1 MSGLRLYLRY
11 VSVSLRGQ
19 MLYPGAFVLGFL
31 SNAGLTGIEFLGI
44 WALFARFHHI
54 HGWTFGEVALF
65 YGVVNIAFAI
75 ADVLT
80 RGFDVFGPQF
90 VKTGNFDRVLLRPR
104 PASLQL
110 MGYEFRL
117 APFGRMI
124 QGIAVFAVAIALLT
138 PNWNATAILLLAWSV
153 MGGAALFFGI
163 LVLQATLAFWTVESL
178 EIANTLT
185 YGGVEAAQYPLDIY
199 AAWFRRFL
207 IYVVPIGCVTYFP
220 IAALLGRIDVT
231 GIPLA
236 LAQAAPITGFLFL
249 AFSFVVWR
257 FGIRHYTSTGS

>member
-11 VSVSLRGQ
+11 VAVSLRGQ
-19 MLYPGAFVLGFL
+19 MLYPGAFILGFL
-31 SNAGLTGIEFLGI
+31 SNASLTGIEFLGI
-44 WALFARFHHI
+44 WALFARFRHI
-54 HGWTFGEVALF
+54 HGWTFAEVALF
-65 YGVVNIAFAI
+65 YGVVNIAFAM

-90 VKTGNFDRVLLRPR
+90 IKTGNFDRVLLRPR

-124 QGIAVFAVAIALLT
+124 QGIAVFAVAIALLS
-138 PNWNATAILLLAWSV
+138 PQWGPADILLLAWSV
-153 MGGAALFFGI
+153 AGGAALFFGI

-199 AAWFRRFL
+199 TAWFRRFL
-207 IYVVPIGCVTYFP
+207 IFVVPIGCVTYFP
-220 IAALLGRIDVT
+220 IAAVLDRVDAT
-231 GIPLA
+231 GIPRA
-236 LAQAAPITGFLFL
+236 LAEAAPVTGFLFL
-249 AFSFVVWR
+249 AASFIVWR
-257 FGIRHYTSTGS
+257 LGIRHYTSTGS

>member
-1 MSGLRLYLRY
+1 MNGLGLFFRY
-11 VSVSLRGQ
+11 MSVSIRGQ

-31 SNAGLTGIEFLGI
+31 SNASVTIIEFIGI

-54 HGWTFGEVALF
+54 KGWHFGEVALF

-90 VKTGNFDRVLLRPR
+90 VKTGNFDRILLRPR

-117 APFGRMI
+117 APFGRML
-124 QGIAVFAVAIALLT
+124 QGLGVFAIAIALIQ
-138 PNWNATAILLLAWSV
+138 PHWSGSDVLLLLWSV
-153 MGGAALFFGI
+153 LGGVSLFFGI

-185 YGGVEAAQYPLDIY
+185 YGGIEAAQYPLDIY

-220 IAALLGRIDVT
+220 IAALLGRIDAT
-231 GIPLA
+231 GIPLE
-236 LAQAAPITGFLFL
+236 LAQAAPVAGLLFL
-249 AFSFVVWR
+249 ALSFVAWR

>member
-1 MSGLRLYLRY
+1 MA
-11 VSVSLRGQ
+11 VSIRGQ
-19 MLYPGAFVLGFL
+19 MLYPGAFVLAFL
-31 SNAGLTGIEFLGI
+31 SNASLTIIEFIGI

-54 HGWTFGEVALF
+54 KGWHFGEIALF
-65 YGVVNIAFAI
+65 YGVVNVSFSI

-90 VKTGNFDRVLLRPR
+90 VKTGNFDRLLLRPR

-117 APFGRMI
+117 APFGRML
-124 QGIAVFAVAIALLT
+124 QGLAVFAIAIALLQ
-138 PNWNATAILLLAWSV
+138 PVWSGGDILLLLWSV
-153 MGGAALFFGI
+153 LGGVSLFFGI

-185 YGGVEAAQYPLDIY
+185 YGGIEAAQYPLDIY

-207 IYVVPIGCVTYFP
+207 IYVVPIGCVSYFP
-220 IAALLGRIDVT
+220 IAALLGRADAT
-231 GIPLA
+231 GIPLV
-236 LAQAAPITGFLFL
+236 LAQAAPVTGFLFL
-249 AFSFVVWR
+249 ALSFVAWR

>member
-1 MSGLRLYLRY
+1 MAASI
-11 VSVSLRGQ
+11 RGQ

-31 SNAGLTGIEFLGI
+31 SNASLTTIEFVGI
-44 WALFARFHHI
+44 WALFARFRHI
-54 HGWTFGEVALF
+54 HGWGFGEVALF

-80 RGFDVFGPQF
+80 RGFDIFGPQF
-90 VKTGNFDRVLLRPR
+90 VKTGNFDRILLRPR

-124 QGIAVFAVAIALLT
+124 QGIAVFSVAIALLS
-138 PNWNATAILLLAWSV
+138 PHWGAGDVLVLAWSV
-153 MGGAALFFGI
+153 AGGAALFFGI

-185 YGGVEAAQYPLDIY
+185 YGGMEAAQYPLDIY

-207 IYVVPIGCVTYFP
+207 IYVVPIGCVSYFP
-220 IAALLGRIDVT
+220 IAAVLGRVDAT
-231 GIPLA
+231 GVPLA
-236 LAQAAPITGFLFL
+236 LARAAPVTGFLFL
-249 AFSFVVWR
+249 ALSFVAWR

>member
-1 MSGLRLYLRY
+1 MSGLRLYFRY
-11 VSVSLRGQ
+11 IAASLRGQ

-31 SNAGLTGIEFLGI
+31 SNTAITGVGFISI

-54 HGWTFGEVALF
+54 RGWHLGEVALF
-65 YGVVNIAFAI
+65 YGVVNVAFAI

-117 APFGRMI
+117 AAFGRAL
-124 QGIAVFAVAIALLT
+124 QGAIVFAIAIWLLDRSWSAGDVLLVAWAML
-138 PNWNATAILLLAWSV
+138 
-153 MGGAALFFGI
+153 GAVSLFFGI

-185 YGGVEAAQYPLDIY
+185 YGGAEAAQYPLDIY
-199 AAWFRRFL
+199 AAWFRSFL

-220 IAALLGRIDVT
+220 IAALLGRVDAT
-231 GIPLA
+231 GVPLA
-236 LAQAAPITGFLFL
+236 IAEAAPAAGLVFL
-249 AFSFVVWR
+249 AMSFAVWR
-257 FGIRHYTSTGS
+257 IGIRHYTSTGS